1 MGMQPEEFID
11 QINRKQMPAFRELFG
26 SFYRY
31 LVLYAMRYVRQQEVS
46 EDIVQEVFI
55 AIWEDVY
62 KRQIF
67 QLYYLSSGLRG
78 G

>member
-1 MGMQPEEFID
+1 MQPEEFID

-46 EDIVQEVFI
+46 EDIVQEV
-55 AIWEDVY
+55 Y
-62 KRQIF
+62 C
-67 QLYYLSSGLRG
+67 YLGE
-78 G
+78 